1 MLSAMILAFA
11 SGVHCRRS
19 RPAGITSIGR
29 ARPFPLLS
37 KPLSNVVTSPITRY
51 APDSAGPQ
59 HSNLKTFENVG
70 VTYRLPLLGRGMGVR
85 YVRRTQGG
93 SLRLARATRSEARR
107 VGKEGVRTC
116 GYWWSPDHSKK
127 KKK

>member
-70 VTYRLPLLGRGMGVR
+70 VDYRLPSGDELKRVNGLGGRARDLRGITAG
-85 YVRRTQGG
+85 
-93 SLRLARATRSEARR
+93 
-107 VGKEGVRTC
+107 
-116 GYWWSPDHSKK
+116 
-127 KKK
+127 

>member
-70 VTYRLPLLGRGMGVR
+70 VNYRLLIITTSLAFGEWPTVFGDPKMTTALLDRVTHHCDIVEIDNDSWR
-85 YVRRTQGG
+85 FKN
-93 SLRLARATRSEARR
+93 RS
-107 VGKEGVRTC
+107 
-116 GYWWSPDHSKK
+116 
-127 KKK
+127 

>member
-70 VTYRLPLLGRGMGVR
+70 VNYRLPLLGRGMGVR

-93 SLRLARATRSEARR
+93 TLSHARATWEAHWQIGRAACR
-107 VGKEGVRTC
+107 ASR
-116 GYWWSPDHSKK
+116 
-127 KKK
+127 

>member
-70 VTYRLPLLGRGMGVR
+70 VNYRLL
-85 YVRRTQGG
+85 RTQTILA
-93 SLRLARATRSEARR
+93 SLLARATTTVLWRSEERR
-107 VGKEGVRTC
+107 VGKECVSTC
-116 GYWWSPDHSKK
+116 RSRWSPDH
-127 KKK
+127 